1 MTHPRRL
8 LMLKLRR
15 RELDVITRGLSET
28 CLNKDVIQVIHS
40 FLINR
45 RFMLIGKID
54 DLQADARDEL
64 VTMED
69 SETVQRIFRGI
80 YERVPQEEWPS
91 SYVHLSKLSAD
102 HFMQGLFDIDY
113 DPDLD
118 SDLDSYTGLP
128 SHVVPFKNE
137 LDALVKEGTNW
148 IEELFPSLVFS

>member
-1 MTHPRRL
+1 MA
-8 LMLKLRR
+8 KIRR
-15 RELDVITRGLSET
+15 RELDRITRGLSET

-45 RFMLIGKID
+45 RFLLLGNIGE
-54 DLQADARDEL
+54 LQDNARDSRY
-64 VTMED
+64 TNDD
-69 SETVQRIFRGI
+69 SETVQRIFDRI

-91 SYVHLSKLSAD
+91 SYAHLSKLSD
-102 HFMQGLFDIDY
+102 VHFTQGLFDIDY

-118 SDLDSYTGLP
+118 SDLDSDTGLP